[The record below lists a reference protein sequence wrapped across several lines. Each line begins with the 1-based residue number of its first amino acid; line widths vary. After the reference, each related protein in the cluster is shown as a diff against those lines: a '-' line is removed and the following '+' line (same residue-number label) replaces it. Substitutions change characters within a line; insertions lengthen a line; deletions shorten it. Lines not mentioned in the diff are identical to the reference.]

1 MNSISIL
8 GIYAADLVFFGDK
21 IPKIGETVLGKEHI
35 VGPGGKGS
43 NQAVG
48 AAKAGGKVNFISK
61 VGNDQYGQVAIK
73 MYKELNIDFSNVVI
87 SDEYATGVAGIMVN
101 KQTGENAITVVP
113 GAAGKITKDDRLN
126 LKIRTTFFGETIRL
140 VTKSYSGISK
150 FDNLVW

>member
-48 AAKAGGKVNFISK
+48 ASKAGAKVHFISIE
-61 VGNDQYGQVAIK
+61 YAI
-73 MYKELNIDFSNVVI
+73 FVI
-87 SDEYATGVAGIMVN
+87 SPFLS
-101 KQTGENAITVVP
+101 VP
-113 GAAGKITKDDRLN
+113 PGSI
-126 LKIRTTFFGETIRL
+126 
-140 VTKSYSGISK
+140 
-150 FDNLVW
+150 

>member
-61 VGNDQYGQVAIK
+61 IGADSYGEIALQ
-73 MYKELNIDFSNVVI
+73 MYKENNMIVDNII
-87 SDEYATGVAGIMVN
+87 
-101 KQTGENAITVVP
+101 
-113 GAAGKITKDDRLN
+113 ITKDQIFYKN
-126 LKIRTTFFGETIRL
+126 SVI
-140 VTKSYSGISK
+140 
-150 FDNLVW
+150 

>member
-48 AAKAGGKVNFISK
+48 SAKAGGKVNFISK

-73 MYKELNIDFSNVVI
+73 MYKELNIDFSKQSYI
-87 SDEYATGVAGIMVN
+87 SLALIIQQFTPPILPS
-101 KQTGENAITVVP
+101 I
-113 GAAGKITKDDRLN
+113 N
-126 LKIRTTFFGETIRL
+126 LPICLK
-140 VTKSYSGISK
+140 
-150 FDNLVW
+150 

>member
-48 AAKAGGKVNFISK
+48 ASKAGGKVNFISK
-61 VGNDQYGQVAIK
+61 IGNDQYGQ
-73 MYKELNIDFSNVVI
+73 
-87 SDEYATGVAGIMVN
+87 TGIM
-101 KQTGENAITVVP
+101 
-113 GAAGKITKDDRLN
+113 
-126 LKIRTTFFGETIRL
+126 RT
-140 VTKSYSGISK
+140 
-150 FDNLVW
+150 